1 MRKSHQVSYFGAIG
15 LALVFCSLS
24 VQAETVTITPEE
36 KADKWVFLGR
46 GSRAAQNRMFYME
59 ESQDSNG
66 VMVFSPETFE
76 GNVTVRYEI
85 MPMNPASICVALLFA
100 SDRGENQSLTFP
112 DPESESP
119 DIALGAMDNYFFV
132 FHNVAHNRKPFLRR
146 FPGANLMEIDKNVVR
161 SGQFHQ
167 IEVGR
172 RGNTLWLEVDGERI
186 IEVEDPEP
194 HTKGHIGF
202 RIRGISQMPA
212 ACLIRNV
219 TITTATE

>member
-1 MRKSHQVSYFGAIG
+1 MLKLWQILYFGAIS
-15 LALVFCSLS
+15 LALALCSVS
-24 VQAETVTITPEE
+24 VLAETVTITPEE
-36 KADKWVFLGR
+36 KAKEWILLGR

-76 GNVTVRYEI
+76 GDVTVRYEI

-100 SDRGENQSLTFP
+100 SDRGVNQSLTFP
-112 DPESESP
+112 GPESESP
-119 DIALGAMDNYFFV
+119 DIALGEMDNYFFV
-132 FHNVAHNRKPFLRR
+132 FHNLGHNRKPFLLR
-146 FPGANLMEIDKNVVR
+146 FPGGNLMEIDRNVVR

-172 RGNTLWLEVDGERI
+172 KGNTLWLEVDGERI

-219 TITTATE
+219 TITTTRE